1 VKTVAFLPAKGSSDR
16 VPNKNI
22 RPFNG
27 EPFFAFTLRKLLACS
42 FIDEVYLDSEDE
54 GILRY
59 GERLGAR
66 ILRRDPSLSG
76 NDTDGHALF
85 RNEIAH
91 VAADVYVHALCT
103 SPFVRPETIR
113 RAIAAL
119 DDHDSAVLVRREK
132 VYEWRNGQPVYGDRI
147 PNSIDLPDRVSE
159 AMGLYVVRGDVA
171 RRLGRRVG
179 ESPALIEGDPVESI
193 DVNTPEDFF
202 LAERVVAG
210 IVAEES
216 RRLRLLS
223 ISLTSAVLSDVCDEL
238 GLECVLPGSF
248 ASNLPR
254 KVFGRA
260 RTMEIREIAS
270 GDDDDAIYDALKS
283 YAWLAGND
291 VVFVRNG
298 TGHAYFGEINMGLAV
313 RSGAQAA
320 IIDGLTRD
328 SGATATGDFPVY
340 SRGLCCRDVKGRGA
354 VASINEPVV
363 VGNVTVCP
371 SDLVFADAEGVMV
384 IPARHE
390 EAVLSRAVEIVSAE
404 QKIIADVVRD
414 IGVRDLVAKHGFF

>member
-1 VKTVAFLPAKGSSDR
+1 MKTVAFLPAKGSSER
-16 VPNKNI
+16 VANKNV

-27 EPFFAFTLRKLLACS
+27 EPFFAFTLRKLLACP

-76 NDTDGHALF
+76 NDTDGHELF
-85 RNEIAH
+85 RNEVAH
-91 VAADVYVHALCT
+91 AEADVYVQALCT

-132 VYEWRNGQPVYGDRI
+132 VYEWMNGQPVYGDRI

-159 AMGLYVVRGDVA
+159 AMALYAVRGDTA
-171 RRLGRRVG
+171 RRLGRRIG
-179 ESPALIEGDPVESI
+179 ESPALIVGDPMESI
-193 DVNTPEDFF
+193 DVNTSEEFL
-202 LAERVVAG
+202 LAERVVSG
-210 IVAEES
+210 IAAEES

-223 ISLTSAVLSDVCDEL
+223 ISLTSAVLSDVCDGL
-238 GLECVLPGSF
+238 GLECVLPGHF
-248 ASNLPR
+248 VGNLPR

-260 RTMEIREIAS
+260 RTMEIRES
-270 GDDDDAIYDALKS
+270 DEDDAIYDALKS
-283 YAWLAGND
+283 YVWLAGND

-328 SGATATGDFPVY
+328 SGATAAGDFPVY

-371 SDLVFADAEGVMV
+371 SDLVFADAEGVMA

-390 EAVLSRAVEIVSAE
+390 EAVLSRAVEIVPAE

-414 IGVRDLVAKHGFF
+414 IGVHDLVAKHGFF